1 MGWVLVA
8 PGCSLDHQ
16 EVQWKGWSVKMES
29 PDGMR
34 GDRRV
39 GEMWKTHMGRRCVGL
54 LEETGS
60 RIGSR
65 SLACLVAEMLFALL
79 I

>member
-1 MGWVLVA
+1 
-8 PGCSLDHQ
+8 
-16 EVQWKGWSVKMES
+16 MES

-54 LEETGS
+54 LEKTQAVGLEAD
-60 RIGSR
+60 
-65 SLACLVAEMLFALL
+65 L
-79 I
+79 